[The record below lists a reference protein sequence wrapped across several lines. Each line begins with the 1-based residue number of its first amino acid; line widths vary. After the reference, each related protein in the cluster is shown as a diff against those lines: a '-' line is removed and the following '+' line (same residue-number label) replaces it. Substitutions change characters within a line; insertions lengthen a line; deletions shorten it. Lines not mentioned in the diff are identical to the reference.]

1 MIYVIGIVLLLLVIF
16 FFIVLFN
23 YFKLIDIKTSIET
36 CSDNIDVLLDKKLE
50 LVEKILMKMKNEKIK
65 KMFEYNKEGTLYERE
80 DVLFNVSFEINKQ
93 VKNSN
98 NKKLKDDIRELNVL
112 EESLDGLKDFY
123 NTNVLNYN
131 EIFFKKVFNKIYKI
145 LKFEGYKSFKIR
157 KLEEYEIFK
166 N

>member
-23 YFKLIDIKTSIET
+23 YFKLIDIRTSIEA
-36 CSDNIDVLLDKKLE
+36 CSDNIDALLEKKLE
-50 LVEKILMKMKNEKIK
+50 LVEKILKKMKNEKIE
-65 KMFEYNKEGTLYERE
+65 KMFEYDKEGTLYERE
-80 DVLFNVSFEINKQ
+80 DALFNVSFEINKHI
-93 VKNSN
+93 KDSN

-123 NTNVLNYN
+123 NTNALNYN
-131 EIFFKKVFNKIYKI
+131 EIFFKKQFNKIFKI

>member
-1 MIYVIGIVLLLLVIF
+1 MIYVIGLIILLLVIL

-23 YFKLIDIKTSIET
+23 YFKLKDIKESIET
-36 CSDNIDVLLDKKLE
+36 CALSIDELLNSKLE
-50 LVEKILMKMKNEKIK
+50 LVEKILKKIKNEKLK
-65 KMFEYNKEGTLYERE
+65 SSFEYDKDSTLYERE
-80 DVLFNVSFEINKQ
+80 DALFNISFEINKYI
-93 VKNSN
+93 KESN
-98 NKKLKDDIRELNVL
+98 NKKLKDDARELSAM

-123 NTNVLNYN
+123 NTNALNYN
-131 EIFFKKVFNKIYKI
+131 EIFFKKGLNKVFKL

>member
-1 MIYVIGIVLLLLVIF
+1 MIYVVGVVLVLLVIF

-23 YFKLIDIKTSIET
+23 YFKLNDIKNSIDT
-36 CSDNIDVLLDKKLE
+36 CSDSIDALLESKVALI
-50 LVEKILMKMKNEKIK
+50 EKILKKTKDEKLK
-65 KMFEYNKEGTLYERE
+65 KMFEYDKDSTLYERE
-80 DVLFNVSFEINKQ
+80 DALFNISFELNKHI
-93 VKNSN
+93 KDSN
-98 NKKLKDDIRELNVL
+98 NKKFKDDIHELNDL

-131 EIFFKKVFNKIYKI
+131 EIFFKKVFNKIYKL

>member
-1 MIYVIGIVLLLLVIF
+1 MIYVIGVIILLLVML

-23 YFKLIDIKTSIET
+23 YFKLTDIKTSIET
-36 CSDNIDVLLDKKLE
+36 CSDNIDVLLDSKLS
-50 LVEKILMKMKNEKIK
+50 LIEKILKKIKNEKLEK
-65 KMFEYNKEGTLYERE
+65 SFEYDKDGTLYERE
-80 DVLFNVSFEINKQ
+80 NALFNISFEINKYI
-93 VKNSN
+93 KDSK
-98 NKKLKDDIRELNVL
+98 NKKLKDEVRELNVL

-131 EIFFKKVFNKIYKI
+131 EIFFKRPFNKIFK
-145 LKFEGYKSFKIR
+145 LFKLEGYKSFKIR